1 MAKKKYV
8 PVKVNKSTTGEMG
21 YTLPVDAPSPSDMSF
36 VPPQEDGA
44 LDTYRM
50 GGYYG
55 TYLDLD
61 GASKSEQ
68 ELIKRYRDIAIMADV
83 DMAIEDIV
91 NESIANIDEDPPVEL
106 NLDGVDKKIISES
119 IKEKIFDEFKQLL
132 KIMQFDMRAHDYF
145 RRWYIDGRINFH
157 KVIDVDRKHEG
168 IQDIRYIDPRK
179 IKKVREIEKV
189 RDPKTGV
196 DFIKGVKEFFI
207 FNAKGLGNV
216 SGHGVTSPNTQG
228 LKITKDSI
236 AFCPSGLAD
245 QDNNM
250 VLSYLH
256 VAIKPANQ
264 LRMMENSLVIY
275 RLARAPERRIFYV
288 DVGNLP
294 KLKAEQYLKDTM
306 NRFRNKITYDACLA
320 MDTKIPLL
328 DGRVLTLAECQSE
341 FEAGVQLWVYSV
353 DPITGKFAPGL
364 VTSAGITKFNQQ
376 VMRLTLDNGKT
387 ITCTLDHKFPVWEK
401 GKVEANA
408 LVVGDSMLPHYTREK
423 PISDGNT
430 TYQQVYESSEQRWE
444 FTHRLVSQ
452 WKDSCELD
460 NEAVFDEQFVDDKK
474 HTVHHKNYNRYD
486 NSPTNLTRMNRDD
499 HFAYHQQHCS
509 EAGKLG
515 GAAAWKANGERWK
528 AESIG
533 IFAPVSPE
541 DRFLRSR
548 AAGLSSVANKTGIH
562 SDEHKG
568 CGAQRGSD
576 ALQEKLQDPEFYEN
590 FCHVVKASW
599 DDARKQLMGEIVKER
614 GDTFFEK
621 FNKAGNAAR
630 WDGSDNEYN
639 RQTLSESQKV
649 LYTEE
654 LCETV
659 YACASTGMQGVDVV
673 NFINNCVDLTEWKNI
688 NASRP
693 IKNRNGGS
701 LLPFSHHDLKKIAR
715 QKGFTNWRAF
725 RDSFTFRN
733 HKIVKIEFLDERMDV
748 GTLGIDKNE
757 TYHNYHTFAL
767 DAGIYTCNSTGAL
780 TDDKRYMSMLED
792 FWLARREGGKGTE
805 IDTLPGGENLGQ
817 IDDVLFFQKKL
828 YQALRVPMSRLEQ
841 QGGLNFGRAAE
852 ITRDELKFVKFID
865 KLQKRFSLLFQD
877 LLRTQLLL
885 KGIMTEEEWD
895 KIHQDIRYT
904 FAQDAY
910 YAEAKEQEILKSRY
924 ELLAIAVTYQGVY
937 FSKKFVQ
944 KEILRMTDE
953 DIAREEKEMAKEPVN
968 PLGAGGMMPGG
979 GNPESDPEYLDAKD
993 EKDKD
998 HELKTQKIDHTQEIK
1013 AIKAKPKPS
1022 PKKK

>member
-1 MAKKKYV
+1 MTKKKN
-8 PVKVNKSTTGEMG
+8 PIKVNKTTTGEMG

-68 ELIKRYRDIAIMADV
+68 ELIKRYRDISIMADV
-83 DMAIEDIV
+83 DLAVEDIV

-119 IKEKIFDEFKQLL
+119 IKEKIFDEFKKLL

-145 RRWYIDGRINFH
+145 RRWYIDGRLNFH

-256 VAIKPANQ
+256 KAIKPANQ

-306 NRFRNKITYDACLA
+306 NRFRNKITYDA
-320 MDTKIPLL
+320 
-328 DGRVLTLAECQSE
+328 
-341 FEAGVQLWVYSV
+341 
-353 DPITGKFAPGL
+353 
-364 VTSAGITKFNQQ
+364 N
-376 VMRLTLDNGKT
+376 
-387 ITCTLDHKFPVWEK
+387 
-401 GKVEANA
+401 
-408 LVVGDSMLPHYTREK
+408 
-423 PISDGNT
+423 
-430 TYQQVYESSEQRWE
+430 
-444 FTHRLVSQ
+444 
-452 WKDSCELD
+452 
-460 NEAVFDEQFVDDKK
+460 
-474 HTVHHKNYNRYD
+474 
-486 NSPTNLTRMNRDD
+486 
-499 HFAYHQQHCS
+499 
-509 EAGKLG
+509 
-515 GAAAWKANGERWK
+515 
-528 AESIG
+528 
-533 IFAPVSPE
+533 
-541 DRFLRSR
+541 
-548 AAGLSSVANKTGIH
+548 
-562 SDEHKG
+562 
-568 CGAQRGSD
+568 
-576 ALQEKLQDPEFYEN
+576 
-590 FCHVVKASW
+590 
-599 DDARKQLMGEIVKER
+599 
-614 GDTFFEK
+614 
-621 FNKAGNAAR
+621 
-630 WDGSDNEYN
+630 
-639 RQTLSESQKV
+639 
-649 LYTEE
+649 
-654 LCETV
+654 
-659 YACASTGMQGVDVV
+659 
-673 NFINNCVDLTEWKNI
+673 
-688 NASRP
+688 
-693 IKNRNGGS
+693 
-701 LLPFSHHDLKKIAR
+701 
-715 QKGFTNWRAF
+715 
-725 RDSFTFRN
+725 
-733 HKIVKIEFLDERMDV
+733 
-748 GTLGIDKNE
+748 
-757 TYHNYHTFAL
+757 
-767 DAGIYTCNSTGAL
+767 TGAL

-817 IDDVLFFQKKL
+817 IDDVLYFQKKL
-828 YQALRVPMSRLEQ
+828 YQALNVPMSRLEQ

-885 KGIMTEEEWD
+885 KGILTEDDWE
-895 KIHQDIRYT
+895 KIKDDIRYK

-910 YAEAKEQEILKSRY
+910 YAEAKEQEILKARY
-924 ELLAIAVTYQGVY
+924 DLLAVVVPFQGVY
-937 FSKKFVQ
+937 VSKEYIQ
-944 KEILRMTDE
+944 KEILRLTDE
-953 DIAREEKEMAKEPVN
+953 EIALEEKRMKKEPVN

>member
-106 NLDGVDKKIISES
+106 NLDGVDKKIISEN
-119 IKEKIFDEFKQLL
+119 IKEKIFDEFKKLL

-306 NRFRNKITYDACLA
+306 NRFRNKITYDA
-320 MDTKIPLL
+320 
-328 DGRVLTLAECQSE
+328 
-341 FEAGVQLWVYSV
+341 
-353 DPITGKFAPGL
+353 
-364 VTSAGITKFNQQ
+364 N
-376 VMRLTLDNGKT
+376 
-387 ITCTLDHKFPVWEK
+387 
-401 GKVEANA
+401 
-408 LVVGDSMLPHYTREK
+408 
-423 PISDGNT
+423 
-430 TYQQVYESSEQRWE
+430 
-444 FTHRLVSQ
+444 
-452 WKDSCELD
+452 
-460 NEAVFDEQFVDDKK
+460 
-474 HTVHHKNYNRYD
+474 
-486 NSPTNLTRMNRDD
+486 
-499 HFAYHQQHCS
+499 
-509 EAGKLG
+509 
-515 GAAAWKANGERWK
+515 
-528 AESIG
+528 
-533 IFAPVSPE
+533 
-541 DRFLRSR
+541 
-548 AAGLSSVANKTGIH
+548 
-562 SDEHKG
+562 
-568 CGAQRGSD
+568 
-576 ALQEKLQDPEFYEN
+576 
-590 FCHVVKASW
+590 
-599 DDARKQLMGEIVKER
+599 
-614 GDTFFEK
+614 
-621 FNKAGNAAR
+621 
-630 WDGSDNEYN
+630 
-639 RQTLSESQKV
+639 
-649 LYTEE
+649 
-654 LCETV
+654 
-659 YACASTGMQGVDVV
+659 
-673 NFINNCVDLTEWKNI
+673 
-688 NASRP
+688 
-693 IKNRNGGS
+693 
-701 LLPFSHHDLKKIAR
+701 
-715 QKGFTNWRAF
+715 
-725 RDSFTFRN
+725 
-733 HKIVKIEFLDERMDV
+733 
-748 GTLGIDKNE
+748 
-757 TYHNYHTFAL
+757 
-767 DAGIYTCNSTGAL
+767 TGAL
-780 TDDKRYMSMLED
+780 TDDKRHMSMLED

-910 YAEAKEQEILKSRY
+910 YAEAKKQEILKSRY
-924 ELLAIAVTYQGVY
+924 ELLAIAVEYQGVY

>member
-68 ELIKRYRDIAIMADV
+68 ELIKRYRDISVMADV

-119 IKEKIFDEFKQLL
+119 IKEKIFDEFKKLL

-328 DGRVLTLAECQSE
+328 DGRILTLEECQAE
-341 FEAGVQLWVYSV
+341 HEAGKELWVYSC
-353 DPITGKFAPGL
+353 DPVTGKVSPGL
-364 VTSAGITKFNQQ
+364 VTSAGITKFNQEM
-376 VMRLTLDNGKT
+376 VRLTLDNDKT

-401 GKVEANA
+401 GKVEAKN
-408 LVVGDSMLPHYTREK
+408 LVVGDSMIPHYTRNK
-423 PISDGNT
+423 PIQDSKSE
-430 TYQQVYESSEQRWE
+430 YQQIFDPDQKKWIY
-444 FTHRLVSQ
+444 THRLVSQ
-452 WKDSCELD
+452 WKDAND
-460 NEAVFDEQFVDDKK
+460 IINEWTYNDEYLFADKN
-474 HTVHHKNYNRYD
+474 TVHHKNYDRFNND
-486 NSPTNLTRMNRDD
+486 PSNLVRMARDD
-499 HFAYHQQHCS
+499 HFDYHTQHNS

-515 GAAAWKANGERWK
+515 GVAAWKTNGERWK
-528 AESIG
+528 AEAIG
-533 IFAPVSPE
+533 IFAP
-541 DRFLRSR
+541 RSDESRREASRR
-548 AAGLSSVANKTGIH
+548 AGTASFNNKSGIH
-562 SDEHKG
+562 DPSFDKKAASNLGTIALREKMKDEV
-568 CGAQRGSD
+568 
-576 ALQEKLQDPEFYEN
+576 FYTQ
-590 FCHVVKASW
+590 FCATAKASW
-599 DDARKQLMGEIVKER
+599 DDERRDASAER
-614 GDTFFEK
+614 GRLITKEQWQTM
-621 FNKAGNAAR
+621 NKMANIAR
-630 WDGSDNEYN
+630 WETNYEEN
-639 RQTLSESQKV
+639 RARLVESQSIEYPSNVNELVETCTMTGCSASKV
-649 LYTEE
+649 VEY
-654 LCETV
+654 
-659 YACASTGMQGVDVV
+659 V
-673 NFINNCVDLTEWKNI
+673 NTNI
-688 NASRP
+688 NADEWANLNSHKYIRNRKSLMP
-693 IKNRNGGS
+693 FCYHDLQKVVKRNGFVNWS
-701 LLPFSHHDLKKIAR
+701 VYRETLLFK
-715 QKGFTNWRAF
+715 
-725 RDSFTFRN
+725 N

-757 TYHNYHTFAL
+757 IYHANHTFAL

-910 YAEAKEQEILKSRY
+910 YAEAKKQEILKSRY
-924 ELLAIAVTYQGVY
+924 ELLAIAVEYQGVY